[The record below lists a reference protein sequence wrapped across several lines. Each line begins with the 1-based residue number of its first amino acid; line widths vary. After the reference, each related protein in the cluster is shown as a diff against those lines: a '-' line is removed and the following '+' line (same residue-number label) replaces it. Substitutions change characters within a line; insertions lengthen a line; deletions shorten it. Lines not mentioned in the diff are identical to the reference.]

1 MHSNMS
7 QSMGG
12 ANESS
17 CYFVSLLMRA
27 KSGILNDQKVNG
39 DIQFTHGF
47 IPRCDLE
54 FRI

>member
-17 CYFVSLLMRA
+17 CYFVSLVMRA
-27 KSGILNDQKVNG
+27 KSGIFNNQKVNG
-39 DIQFTHGF
+39 AIHFTYGF
-47 IPRCDLE
+47 IPM
-54 FRI
+54 